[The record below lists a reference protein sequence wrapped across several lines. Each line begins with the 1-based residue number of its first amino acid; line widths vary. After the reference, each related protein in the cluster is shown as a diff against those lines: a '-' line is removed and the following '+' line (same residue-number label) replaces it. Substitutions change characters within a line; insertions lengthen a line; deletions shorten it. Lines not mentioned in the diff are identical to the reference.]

1 MFFWQTKKQPAACS
15 RAFQPV
21 VNSEIQTKRFLLWR
35 GGGGGIAVPKN
46 LIEVSGNAQGVTKS
60 TACPLECDTGP
71 LSQQA
76 RQAKPQ
82 MSELWLMRSMWNGL
96 CQLNS
101 VLWRCGKHSQ
111 VDLTLLILL

>member
-1 MFFWQTKKQPAACS
+1 MTQ
-15 RAFQPV
+15 
-21 VNSEIQTKRFLLWR
+21 
-35 GGGGGIAVPKN
+35 N
-46 LIEVSGNAQGVTKS
+46 LIEVSGNVRGVTKS

-76 RQAKPQ
+76 TWAKPQ
-82 MSELWLMRSMWNGL
+82 MSELWLMGSMWKGL